1 MKSLIATPY
10 YSSFD
15 FDASTLASNEIFH
28 CPLLKQDTGE
38 FEFSV
43 DIFRHG
49 YGQAIIDYRQPR
61 AIMINNPQNPRGDIY
76 DDEKIRPILEFA
88 FINSTETFQSIL
100 NYKTLPDP
108 MRTPF
113 LWSFSKDFGLS
124 GVHFGVLYDGSKE
137 LSTIGA
143 ELSFLFGPSS
153 VIQQT
158 LASLLGDH
166 QWIHSYINM
175 SGTRLLE
182 QYQLVK
188 DRLEKLDQ
196 RTIIRTPEGWVW
208 VWVSF
213 RRSY

>member
-1 MKSLIATPY
+1 
-10 YSSFD
+10 
-15 FDASTLASNEIFH
+15 
-28 CPLLKQDTGE
+28 
-38 FEFSV
+38 
-43 DIFRHG
+43 
-49 YGQAIIDYRQPR
+49 
-61 AIMINNPQNPRGDIY
+61 
-76 DDEKIRPILEFA
+76 
-88 FINSTETFQSIL
+88 
-100 NYKTLPDP
+100 